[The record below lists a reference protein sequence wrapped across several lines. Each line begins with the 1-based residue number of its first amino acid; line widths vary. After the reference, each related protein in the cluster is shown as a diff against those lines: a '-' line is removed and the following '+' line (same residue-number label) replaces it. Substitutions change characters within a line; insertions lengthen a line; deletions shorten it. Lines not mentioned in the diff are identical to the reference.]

1 MVYMGYNRNI
11 SNIHVRILQSI
22 ADVATEKTDGY
33 DFSLFLK
40 SKYELDKVVF
50 AIYRLY
56 FKLIA
61 LSENFYEC
69 SIRD

>member
-22 ADVATEKTDGY
+22 GDVATEKTDGY

-40 SKYELDKVVF
+40 SKYELDKVFSTIYGVYKIIGEIVRVF
-50 AIYRLY
+50 
-56 FKLIA
+56 
-61 LSENFYEC
+61 
-69 SIRD
+69 